1 MGDGLESSVQIAPD
15 STGKKVR
22 TLEVEAVLQDT
33 DGTWKTATVEMQV
46 VSIADKS
53 GRIVNLDMVEYLEL
67 IDEKLERIAA
77 AVESMAAFTG
87 PERLADTDEKGLKPV
102 ISDLKPNR

>member
-22 TLEVEAVLQDT
+22 TLEVEAVLQAA
-33 DGTWKTATVEMQV
+33 DGTWQTATVEMQV

-53 GRIVNLDMVEYLEL
+53 GRIVNLDMVEYFEL
-67 IDEKLERIAA
+67 IDEKLERIAD
-77 AVESMAAFTG
+77 AVEAMASFTG
-87 PERLADTDEKGLKPV
+87 PHVLSDTESKGTKPV
-102 ISDLKPNR
+102 ITDLKPSR